1 MEPKEDV
8 KADLITIA
16 GGMDLEVTHLDG
28 SKELVRVRQIPA
40 TKIERFMTK
49 LSDEALSVAI
59 YCDKESSNGWVDSL
73 THESVNEICEKGLA
87 LNETFLGAW
96 CRRRAKWIEMMNV
109 GVIADLQKR
118 LTNLNET
125 LASVSSAPASPIT
138 TDSPQKR

>member
-1 MEPKEDV
+1 MDEQ
-8 KADLITIA
+8 KAKQDLITVA
-16 GGMDLEVTHLDG
+16 GGVDLEVTHQDG
-28 SKELVRVRQIPA
+28 SKEMVRVRQIPA

-73 THESVNEICEKGLA
+73 THESVNAICEKGLE
-87 LNETFLGAW
+87 LNESFLGAW

-118 LTNLNET
+118 LANLNET
-125 LASVSSAPASPIT
+125 LASASSVQSSPIT
-138 TDSPQKR
+138 TDSPQNR